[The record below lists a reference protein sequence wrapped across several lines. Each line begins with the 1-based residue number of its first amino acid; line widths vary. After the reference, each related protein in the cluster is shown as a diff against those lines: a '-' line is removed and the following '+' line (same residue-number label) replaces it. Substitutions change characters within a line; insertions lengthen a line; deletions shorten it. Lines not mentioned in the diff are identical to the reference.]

1 MCADDARYPLWLRSE
16 NEQHR
21 IMSEKG
27 YKRILDW
34 KLPFSIM
41 YKDERGTMKIPFK
54 GFMYKKYS

>member
-1 MCADDARYPLWLRSE
+1 
-16 NEQHR
+16 
-21 IMSEKG
+21 MSEKG

-41 YKDERGTMKIPFK
+41 YKDERGTMKIQFK